1 MNKHLMSCLLALS
14 FTLPSAAFGQDL
26 TGTLKKIKEDGKIV
40 LGVRESSVP
49 FSYYDGN
56 QKPIGYAVDLC
67 RKVVEAVK
75 ARVGV
80 ADLKVEYVPA
90 NANNR
95 IPLINNGTM
104 DLECASTSNLN
115 DRKKVVAFSI
125 THFVSNIRALV
136 RKDSS
141 YKKLSDLNGKS
152 IAVIPGMTSLP
163 MLIKYAADN
172 KVNFNHI
179 PGKDVAE
186 AFLLFETGRA
196 DAFVFDDVLIAS
208 MAANSSNPGG
218 YRMLDDTLRSEPNAL
233 MMRKDDAPFKDLVDT
248 TILAMIKS
256 GELEKLYGK
265 WFLQPIPPRGINLA
279 FPISKQLQEAFEK
292 PNDDGV

>member
-14 FTLPSAAFGQDL
+14 FTLSSAAFGQDL

>member
-1 MNKHLMSCLLALS
+1 MHKSLASCLFAFS
-14 FTLPSAAFGQDL
+14 FTIAGAASGQEL
-26 TGTLKKIKEDGKIV
+26 TGTLKKIKDDGRIA
-40 LGVRESSVP
+40 LGVRESSIP
-49 FSYYDGN
+49 FAYYDGD
-56 QKPIGYAVDLC
+56 QKPVGYAVDIC
-67 RKVVEAVK
+67 RKIVEAVK
-75 ARVGV
+75 AQIGV
-80 ADLKVEYVPA
+80 ADLKIEYVPA

-115 DRKKVVAFSI
+115 ERKKVVAFSI

-136 RKDSS
+136 RKDSP

-152 IAVIPGMTSLP
+152 IAIIPGMTALP
-163 MLIKYAADN
+163 MLVKYAADN
-172 KVNFNHI
+172 HVNFNQI

-186 AFLLFETGRA
+186 AFLLFQTGRA

-208 MAANSSNPGG
+208 MAANSSTPDS
-218 YRMLDDTLRSEPNAL
+218 YRMLDDSLRSEPNAL
-233 MMRKDDAPFKDLVDT
+233 MMRKDDAPFKNLVDA
-248 TILAMIKS
+248 TIIGMIKS

-265 WFLQPIPPRGINLA
+265 WFQRPIPPRGINLA

-292 PNDDGV
+292 PNDDGI